1 MHDAPWLVGCS
12 FLSQNSCS
20 AGRVPAGAE
29 RLISWEEAG
38 STRPLASGFS
48 VHGVTGQSLP
58 GLTESTGGNERLAEP
73 CSCLGSVQWVYLH
86 T

>member
-58 GLTESTGGNERLAEP
+58 GLEGVRQRCSGVRCLRGGKVAPSWRTEGL
-73 CSCLGSVQWVYLH
+73 
-86 T
+86 